1 VREEFSTANHQES
14 RPMYSSIQSFFKS
27 IQNHIN
33 TLESTITRRENV
45 LVFLI
50 IRFVLMTAMV
60 LGFTWTFMHN
70 NP

>member
-1 VREEFSTANHQES
+1 
-14 RPMYSSIQSFFKS
+14 MYSSIQSFFKS